1 MTVSFLE
8 LVLSF
13 YPVHSVPDI
22 YAYSAEDL
30 NLSHLG
36 GGGDIEIKSTE
47 TLLRKLDL
55 CLLCTWDIWI
65 SFLFFFLSFL
75 EGEGVSSCWGGGV
88 YNSDRLWF

>member
-1 MTVSFLE
+1 MELYNWAYGVTLHVSFLE

-30 NLSHLG
+30 NLSRLG

-65 SFLFFFLSFL
+65 SFFLFWR
-75 EGEGVSSCWGGGV
+75 GRGYPRVGGGGGI
-88 YNSDRLWF
+88 